1 LQPECRN
8 RRGVS
13 PRYRRKSGTP
23 SNLDRKKWNLYDGG
37 RRKKRESRK
46 RRAAVEREVADE
58 GEEEVGRGGYRT
70 ADVDEEEEEDPAK
83 EAQVKV
89 GG

>member
-1 LQPECRN
+1 M
-8 RRGVS
+8 
-13 PRYRRKSGTP
+13 
-23 SNLDRKKWNLYDGG
+23 
-37 RRKKRESRK
+37 
-46 RRAAVEREVADE
+46 EREVADE

-70 ADVDEEEEEDPAK
+70 ADVDEEEEDPAK

>member
-1 LQPECRN
+1 
-8 RRGVS
+8 
-13 PRYRRKSGTP
+13 
-23 SNLDRKKWNLYDGG
+23 
-37 RRKKRESRK
+37 
-46 RRAAVEREVADE
+46 VEREVADE